1 MQFRRPVAIVLL
13 AAFFCGF
20 GVPWLGD
27 AHQFNDDP
35 HWVVRL
41 GTDALAGARLAC
53 QQEGDDSHCAVCHL
67 LRTMRSA
74 NRPLQA
80 VAVRGVRQVL
90 PPYFTDPRIR
100 AAVTRLD
107 GARAPPS
114 AL

>member
-1 MQFRRPVAIVLL
+1 MRFRCPVAIVLL
-13 AAFFCGF
+13 AAFVCGF

-41 GTDALAGARLAC
+41 GTDASADARLGTPR
-53 QQEGDDSHCAVCHL
+53 EGDDSHCAVCHL
-67 LRTMRSA
+67 LRTLRSA
-74 NRPLQA
+74 NRPMQA
-80 VAVRGVRQVL
+80 VAVREVRQVL
-90 PPYFTDPRIR
+90 SPHFTDPRTR
-100 AAVTRLD
+100 AAIARPH